1 MALPLRA
8 LGIGALTLLGGGAW
22 VLWGSA
28 EDQGGPPPVPEDGIP
43 FLQVPVSTVET
54 LEPGASDGADSDP
67 APNSDGLVVSDDPD
81 ARPIWQP
88 PPRELIE
95 PDEEGRYEVSFEDLL
110 LDFYEPPVPADYNPQ
125 EIMEGRRTPP
135 SGDTATNPD
144 DPDAP
149 SSITEAIAK
158 ALAEREARSEEDS
171 PFPEEIR
178 ALDGKTVLIEG
189 YMHPVAYI
197 DDKVS
202 AFVLSRYLPGC
213 CWGDVLVFDEWVQV
227 DVLDEDGT
235 EIVTIGTVLI
245 EGTFHVGE
253 RIDEFGYVTSIYQL
267 EAETITKQW

>member
-1 MALPLRA
+1 MALPLRT

-22 VLWGSA
+22 ALWGSA
-28 EDQGGPPPVPEDGIP
+28 EDGGGPPPVPESGVP
-43 FLQVPVSTVET
+43 FLQVPAAPED
-54 LEPGASDGADSDP
+54 PGASGASAPGEGQDSGTVDV
-67 APNSDGLVVSDDPD
+67 ASTDDPD
-81 ARPIWQP
+81 DPPIWQP

-95 PDEEGRYEVSFEDLL
+95 PDEDGRYEVSFEDLL

-125 EIMEGRRTPP
+125 EIMEGRRSPQAK
-135 SGDTATNPD
+135 GDDPD

-149 SSITEAIAK
+149 SNITEAIAK

-178 ALDGKTVLIEG
+178 ALDGKRVLIEG

-197 DDKVS
+197 EDRVS

-213 CWGDVLVFDEWVQV
+213 CWGDVLVFDEWVQI

-267 EAETITKQW
+267 EAEKITKQW